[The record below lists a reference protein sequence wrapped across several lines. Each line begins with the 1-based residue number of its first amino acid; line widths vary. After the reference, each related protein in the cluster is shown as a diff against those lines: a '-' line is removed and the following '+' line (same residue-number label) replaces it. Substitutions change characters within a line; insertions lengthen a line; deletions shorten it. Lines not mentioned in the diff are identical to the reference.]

1 MALESDK
8 SCIVSGVFIARIKL
22 YSLIP
27 GRHVSLYTEPFFEK
41 LLMSVIS
48 LLRRSHDI
56 FLIEDLLCSPRN
68 W

>member
-41 LLMSVIS
+41 LLISVELS
-48 LLRRSHDI
+48 LYYDVHMTY
-56 FLIEDLLCSPRN
+56 FL
-68 W
+68 